1 MPKQRTPVSKIKDVL
16 RLKFDC
22 HLPNRSIAACL
33 NVGCATISE
42 VITRFRA
49 SELAWPLPDGLTDNQ
64 LESWFY
70 QGRRPVLNKRMPDFG
85 LCHQELRRK
94 GMTKLLLSQE
104 YQHDEPDTACGYTQ
118 FCVLYRD
125 WVKKQ
130 KRSMRQLHMAGEK
143 LFLDYCGPTVPVI
156 NPDTG
161 VIRHAQIFVATL
173 GASNYTYIEASL
185 AQDQESGLMAHVRAF
200 GFFGGVPQLLVPD
213 NLRAAVKKAD
223 RYDPVLNEN
232 YQKLARHY
240 NTAVLPARPYHPKD
254 KAKVENA
261 VLVVER
267 WVLMRCSTPSRP

>member
-173 GASNYTYIEASL
+173 GASNYTYIEASP
-185 AQDQESGLMAHVRAF
+185 AQDQESGPL
-200 GFFGGVPQLLVPD
+200 GSS
-213 NLRAAVKKAD
+213 AACRSCLCLIIFAPRLKRRTATI
-223 RYDPVLNEN
+223 RY
-232 YQKLARHY
+232 
-240 NTAVLPARPYHPKD
+240 
-254 KAKVENA
+254 
-261 VLVVER
+261 
-267 WVLMRCSTPSRP
+267 LMRTIRSLCDTTTPLCCLPGPIIRRTKQSDCHGCQNPLALKTPRSSCPVFPC